1 MKKLSFSALWF
12 LLRHSLFWF
21 AVWFGLALFFST
33 ISWKLNIIDLWYAA
47 FFLPGL
53 MVMVYICRQ
62 FLVPLFGRK
71 NKPIAFFLIGIG
83 LVTSLGVFIHKGIQT
98 WIGDGILTQYYFGE
112 YNEAA
117 SIIVHTLVL
126 TIALGL
132 HFSRAWYIQQT
143 KIRDIQEARL
153 KSEIRLLRSQLEPHF
168 LFNSLNSL
176 YALSL
181 RQDPRAPQAIL
192 ELSEL
197 LRYLQLASGKEA
209 VSLDEEWAFLEKYK
223 NIQALR
229 LNDRVRLSFESE
241 GRLIGQTI
249 APLLMLN
256 LVENAFKHFA
266 PLSDG
271 TGVVDIFLLLK
282 NEKLQLKVQNSY
294 KPEGGVKKAS
304 TGLRHLQKQLHI
316 HYPNKHSLSIQPGID
331 LFLCELSIDL
341 SE

>member
-1 MKKLSFSALWF
+1 
-12 LLRHSLFWF
+12 
-21 AVWFGLALFFST
+21 
-33 ISWKLNIIDLWYAA
+33 
-47 FFLPGL
+47 
-53 MVMVYICRQ
+53 
-62 FLVPLFGRK
+62 
-71 NKPIAFFLIGIG
+71 
-83 LVTSLGVFIHKGIQT
+83 LVTSLGVFIHKGIQL
-98 WIGDGILTQYYFGE
+98 WVGDKILDQYYFGE

-117 SIIVHTLVL
+117 SIVVHTLVL
-126 TIALGL
+126 AVALGL

-241 GRLIGQTI
+241 GRLIGQKI

-271 TGVVDIFLLLK
+271 TGVVDIFLLLN

-294 KPEGGVKKAS
+294 KPEGDVKKAS

-316 HYPNKHSLSIQPGID
+316 HYPNKHSLSIEPGVD